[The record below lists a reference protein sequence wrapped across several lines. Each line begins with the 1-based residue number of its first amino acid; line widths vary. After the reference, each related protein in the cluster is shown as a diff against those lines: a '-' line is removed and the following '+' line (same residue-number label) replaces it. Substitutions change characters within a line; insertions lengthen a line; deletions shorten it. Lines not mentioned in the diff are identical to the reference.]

1 MIERARDLAAQL
13 STWRREIHMF
23 PELGFQETRTA
34 ALVAGVLDSLGY
46 RTRTGVGRTGVV
58 GERGAG
64 RPVVAVR
71 ADMDALPVKEES
83 GAPYASQT
91 PGVMHACGHDAHTA
105 MALGAATLLA
115 GVSLPGTVRLLFQPA
130 EEMED
135 DEGLGGAQ
143 RLVQDG
149 AMDGVEAVL
158 ALHVHGGL
166 PVGQISVDPGPVSAG
181 VDSFWAT
188 ITGRGGHGAYPHKG
202 LDPIHTAAH
211 VLLALHG
218 IVSRRVDPLAPA
230 VLTVGSIHGGQANNV
245 IPDKVEIAGTIRYAK
260 PEVQA
265 LIHEEM
271 ERALSIARTLGGN
284 YSLRIR
290 RGSPPVVNDGVVAAL
305 VEQVATAFLGPG
317 SVRHGEKGMGAEDFA
332 VLAAL
337 APGALFRLGC
347 RIDGDERSIHNP
359 NFDLDEAC
367 LPLGAAL
374 LAETALR
381 LLGQGEAR
389 AAMRVDKDSQ
399 L

>member
-1 MIERARDLAAQL
+1 MLDRAKQLAEQL
-13 STWRREIHMF
+13 ILWRRDIHQH
-23 PELGFQETRTA
+23 PELGFRETRTA
-34 ALVAGVLDSLGY
+34 RVAAEVLESLGY
-46 RTRTGVGRTGVV
+46 EVRREVGKTGVV

-64 RPVVAVR
+64 RPIVAIR
-71 ADMDALPVKEES
+71 ADMDALPVKEEVN
-83 GAPYASQT
+83 APYASRT

-115 GVSLPGTVRLLFQPA
+115 GMSLPGTVRLLFQPA
-130 EEMED
+130 EEIED

-143 RLVQDG
+143 RMVQDG

-166 PVGQISVDPGPVSAG
+166 PVGEIAVDPGPVSAG

-188 ITGRGGHGAYPHKG
+188 IAGRGGHGAYPHKG

-211 VLLALHG
+211 VVLALHG

-230 VLTVGSIHGGQANNV
+230 VLTVGSIHGGQAMNV
-245 IPDKVEIAGTIRYAK
+245 IPESVAIAGTIRYEK
-260 PEVQA
+260 PEIQA
-265 LIHEEM
+265 RIHEEM
-271 ERALSIARTLGGN
+271 ERALSIARTLGGD
-284 YSLRIR
+284 YALRIR
-290 RGSPPVVNDGVVAAL
+290 QGSPPVVNDEAVAAL
-305 VEQVATAFLGPG
+305 VEQVATALLGPG

-347 RIDGDERSIHNP
+347 RIEGDERSIHNP

-381 LLGQGEAR
+381 LLAR
-389 AAMRVDKDSQ
+389 R
-399 L
+399 

>member
-1 MIERARDLAAQL
+1 MLTRAKQLAEQL
-13 STWRREIHMF
+13 ILWRRDIHQH
-23 PELGFQETRTA
+23 PELGFRETRTA
-34 ALVAGVLDSLGY
+34 RLVAEVLESLGY
-46 RTRTGVGRTGVV
+46 EVRRGVGKTGVV

-64 RPVVAVR
+64 RPVVAIR
-71 ADMDALPVKEES
+71 ADMDALPVVEES
-83 GAPYASQT
+83 GVPYASRT

-135 DEGLGGAQ
+135 EEGLGGAQ

-166 PVGQISVDPGPVSAG
+166 PVGQIAVDPGPVSAG

-188 ITGRGGHGAYPHKG
+188 VTGRGGHGAYPHKG
-202 LDPIHTAAH
+202 LDPIHLAAH
-211 VLLALHG
+211 VVLALHG

-230 VLTVGSIHGGQANNV
+230 VLTVGAIHGGQANNV
-245 IPDKVEIAGTIRYAK
+245 IPEKVEIAGTIRYQTS
-260 PEVQA
+260 EIQA
-265 LIHEEM
+265 RIHEEM
-271 ERALSIARTLGGN
+271 ERALSIARTLGGD
-284 YSLRIR
+284 YALRIR
-290 RGSPPVVNDGVVAAL
+290 RGSPPVVNDGAVADL
-305 VEQVATAFLGPG
+305 VEQVARGLLGPDA
-317 SVRHGEKGMGAEDFA
+317 VRHGEKGMGAEDFA

-337 APGALFRLGC
+337 APGTLFRLGC
-347 RIDGDERSIHNP
+347 RIEGDERSIHNP
-359 NFDLDEAC
+359 TFDLDEAC

-389 AAMRVDKDSQ
+389 AAACIDKASH